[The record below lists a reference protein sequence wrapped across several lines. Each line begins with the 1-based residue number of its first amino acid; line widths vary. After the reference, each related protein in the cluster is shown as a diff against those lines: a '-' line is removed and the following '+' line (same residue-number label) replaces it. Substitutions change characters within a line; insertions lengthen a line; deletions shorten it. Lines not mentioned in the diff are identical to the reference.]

1 MNWDIVFS
9 LIRNLGPPILTYAAG
24 RWPEYAGTI
33 GEVAAG
39 IATLGAAG
47 WGATTHTDSGKIA
60 AVEAMPDVKQIVA
73 VSTPSADSAVKA
85 AAVDPDR
92 PKVVAATMASF
103 PPPAPSSS
111 LSQKFNT
118 P

>member
-9 LIRNLGPPILTYAAG
+9 LIRNLGPPLLTFAAG

-73 VSTPSADSAVKA
+73 VATPAANSAVKA
-85 AAVDPDR
+85 AAVDPER
-92 PKVVAATMASF
+92 PKIVPAATAV
-103 PPPAPSSS
+103 PPPAPSP

-118 P
+118 